1 VKELLSLGIQPEIVI
16 CRVDRPLSSDLKRKI
31 AHFTN
36 VAVEAVIAAPD
47 VSTIYELPIRLHQ
60 EGLDQ
65 QVVERLN
72 IWSREP
78 DLGAWE
84 RTVEKLKQPARMTL
98 NVALVGKY
106 VHLRDSYKSLHEA
119 LIHGGLAND
128 VHVETHYVDS
138 EELLGQEDWEQELAK
153 YDAILVPGGF
163 GDRGLE
169 GKIRAIRFA
178 REHRVPFFGI
188 CLGMQMAVVEFA
200 RHVCELEGADTVE
213 ANPKA
218 RHPVIH
224 LMPGQRG
231 IQEKGATMRL
241 GAYPCVLKEGSLA
254 AKVYGK
260 SRISERHRH
269 RFEVNNEYRDK
280 LEAVGLS
287 LSGVSPDGLLVEM
300 VEMPGHPYFLGCQF
314 HPEFKSRPHTPHPLF
329 VDFVRA
335 GVEYAQ
341 TRPRSQKDK
350 ELSVN

>member
-1 VKELLSLGIQPEIVI
+1 
-16 CRVDRPLSSDLKRKI
+16 
-31 AHFTN
+31 
-36 VAVEAVIAAPD
+36 
-47 VSTIYELPIRLHQ
+47 
-60 EGLDQ
+60 
-65 QVVERLN
+65 
-72 IWSREP
+72 
-78 DLGAWE
+78 
-84 RTVEKLKQPARMTL
+84 
-98 NVALVGKY
+98 
-106 VHLRDSYKSLHEA
+106 
-119 LIHGGLAND
+119 
-128 VHVETHYVDS
+128 
-138 EELLGQEDWEQELAK
+138 
-153 YDAILVPGGF
+153 
-163 GDRGLE
+163 
-169 GKIRAIRFA
+169 
-178 REHRVPFFGI
+178 VPFFGI